1 LTFVYEDKKSAF
13 WKKYWNRALIL
24 DDFIE
29 GTKPNEKEQWNDR
42 KKRVPDL
49 TNDQIERLQGYNR
62 ELNVFMY
69 SGGYCGDCSRQA
81 PMLQK
86 MCDAAGD
93 KVNFKVIEREGL
105 TELQD
110 ELRILGAL
118 RVPVVVF
125 LTEDFWEVGR
135 FGERLLSVYRSK
147 AAREIGR
154 GRDQGVLTSKALRRE
169 TSEWLDIFERMLIMV
184 RLSPPLRQRHN
195 D

>member
-1 LTFVYEDKKSAF
+1 MTFVYEDKKSGF
-13 WKKYWNRALIL
+13 WNKYWNQALSL
-24 DDFIE
+24 DKFIE
-29 GTKPNEKEQWNDR
+29 GTKPDEQEQWNDR

-49 TNDQIERLQGYNR
+49 SNDQIERLQGFDR
-62 ELNVFMY
+62 ELNVLMY
-69 SGGYCGDCSRQA
+69 AGGYCGDCSRQA

-86 MCDAAGD
+86 MVDVAGE
-93 KVNFKVIEREGL
+93 KVIFKVIEREGL
-105 TELQD
+105 IELQD

-154 GRDQGVLTSKALRRE
+154 GKDQGVLSPKALKRE
-169 TSEWLDIFERMLIMV
+169 TSEWLDIFERMLLMV
-184 RLSPPLRQRHN
+184 RLAPPLRRRHK